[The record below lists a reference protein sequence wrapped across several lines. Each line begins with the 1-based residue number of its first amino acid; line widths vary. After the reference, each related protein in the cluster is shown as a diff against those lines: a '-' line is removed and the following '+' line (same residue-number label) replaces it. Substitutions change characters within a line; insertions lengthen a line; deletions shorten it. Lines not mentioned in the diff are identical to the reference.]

1 MKKLKSIAALLLL
14 PLLLCGCAPD
24 CPADDPSSASEISSS
39 VSEPSSP
46 VSEVSSAVSE
56 SPSEPSEAVSSEL
69 PSEPSS
75 DVSSAIP
82 PEDDPE
88 ETSAIPPEDDPEET
102 SALPP
107 EDDPEETSAIPPE
120 DEPEEEPEYD
130 SSDLPAEKRLIVID
144 AGHQQKGNNEK
155 EPIGPGASEMKAK
168 VASGTH
174 GEWSG
179 LDEYE
184 LTLTLALQL
193 EEELLSRGYEVIQI
207 RRTNDVN
214 ISNAERA
221 QIANK
226 AHADA
231 FIRIHADAADDA
243 PTASGATTIC
253 QTADNP
259 YNGDLH
265 KEAKRLSEAVLE
277 GLGNATG
284 CRKRRVWETDTMSGI
299 NWCRVPATIVEVGF
313 MTNEEEDKKM
323 ATAAYRQKIACG
335 IADGIDAY
343 FAG

>member
-1 MKKLKSIAALLLL
+1 MKKLKLIAAVLLL

-24 CPADDPSSASEISSS
+24 RPAEELSSASEISSS
-39 VSEPSSP
+39 VSEPSFP
-46 VSEVSSAVSE
+46 VSEASSAVSE

-75 DVSSAIP
+75 DVSSA
-82 PEDDPE
+82 
-88 ETSAIPPEDDPEET
+88 
-102 SALPP
+102 L
-107 EDDPEETSAIPPE
+107 PPE

-193 EEELLSRGYEVIQI
+193 EKELLSRGYKVIQI

-221 QIANK
+221 QIANE

-253 QTADNP
+253 QTAANP

-323 ATAAYRQKIACG
+323 ATAAYRQKIVRG

>member
-1 MKKLKSIAALLLL
+1 MNKLKFIAALLLL

-24 CPADDPSSASEISSS
+24 RPAEDPSSASEISSS

-46 VSEVSSAVSE
+46 VSEVPSAVSE
-56 SPSEPSEAVSSEL
+56 SPSEPSSAAVSSEL
-69 PSEPSS
+69 PSELP
-75 DVSSAIP
+75 V
-82 PEDDPE
+82 
-88 ETSAIPPEDDPEET
+88 DDPEET

-107 EDDPEETSAIPPE
+107 EDDPEETSALPPE
-120 DEPEEEPEYD
+120 DEPQQDP
-130 SSDLPAEKRLIVID
+130 SDPPAEKRLIVID

-193 EEELLSRGYEVIQI
+193 EKELLARGYEVIQI

-221 QIANK
+221 QVANE

-313 MTNEEEDKKM
+313 MTNEEEDKMM
-323 ATAAYRQKIACG
+323 ATAAYQQKIARG